1 MPILATVF
9 STPDDPSFTEM
20 LFDSL
25 ANELVDSA
33 PEVSADPE
41 DSDDELEDD
50 IPSCVGLVH

>member
-20 LFDSL
+20 LVDSL

-33 PEVSADPE
+33 PAVSADPE
-41 DSDDELEDD
+41 DPDDELEDG
-50 IPSCVGLVH
+50 IPSSVGPVH